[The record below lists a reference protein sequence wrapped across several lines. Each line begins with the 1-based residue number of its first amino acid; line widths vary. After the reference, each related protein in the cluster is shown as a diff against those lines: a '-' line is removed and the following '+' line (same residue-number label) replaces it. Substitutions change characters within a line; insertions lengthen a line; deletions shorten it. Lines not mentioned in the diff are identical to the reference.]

1 MAENDIEL
9 NIGIKLDEAQFDKE
23 YNSLLS
29 KVSTDTQN
37 QLTTIIKD
45 EMAKGPAAT
54 NWGELPF
61 FSMHKSGEDAGH
73 RRTSKAFVASL
84 ARDLTASGYAQDS
97 LGYESALV
105 NAAYRSSLPDP
116 MQRYHMLL
124 SQGYL
129 READITH
136 PDTPLGKTIETDYQL
151 LSQPWSRDF
160 IRQGAEG
167 AYVDF
172 AGMRKYAV
180 ETAGLGKWI
189 DEDGGNTAD
198 NFEFISDE
206 LDNIEEKS
214 KKSEKIF
221 LDWSDTLKGVLGT
234 LTAIGAIEVAAFKA
248 SEKAEKMTVAAGG
261 AVDKRRA
268 FIGMSALDELKTKVA
283 SRSVGLGEDAI
294 SNEIYS
300 MSENIQAFKLF
311 GQGDMLPQSL
321 LGIFDNLLNPGDQN
335 PYDVYTKAADELYK
349 ELQGKSPE
357 EKQRWLMLMNK
368 AGLGSMSSLVG
379 QFLSNP
385 DYAKT
390 YGTPSNVFNLKNNPY
405 YGVYNQAELLTPQV
419 AKLNESLRASYNQ
432 MAIDW
437 EDTFGIRFKT
447 WWDDVMKT
455 KVVPWFEQILGYLGG
470 DKKGHTLEDD
480 IFSGSLKLLRKQVEI
495 TDSVYN
501 TNSADAWVN
510 ASAGI
515 IAELGTSPISLPKGF
530 KDKKG
535 SSLLSYDPKEFWN
548 GISRAATY
556 SSYNKKNIGDD
567 EETLRYRATIF
578 KSWAEAHG
586 YGEDFKNSW
595 VATEEGKKKLQA
607 IQSVGRIYMATGDY
621 DATLHAFDEGSSV
634 NTKSFEQIAE
644 FLAKFAEEIVDDPQ
658 KSIEVKLMLKDMYGN
673 DIPIEMAEK
682 VISKA
687 AGTTFKFSAGNSSSA
702 KDRS

>member
-9 NIGIKLDEAQFDKE
+9 SVGIKLDDAQFTNE
-23 YNSLLS
+23 YQSKLSELS
-29 KVSTDTQN
+29 KATQT
-37 QLTTIIKD
+37 QIQGAMD
-45 EMAKGPAAT
+45 EMSGPASKQ
-54 NWGELPF
+54 WGTLPF
-61 FSMHKSGEDAGH
+61 AGMHDPNSGNVIA
-73 RRTSKAFVASL
+73 TQAFLSSL
-84 ARDLTASGYAQDS
+84 SRDLQGAGYSGTS
-97 LGYESALV
+97 YESALI
-105 NAAYRSSLPDP
+105 NATYRSSMADP
-116 MQRYHMLL
+116 MQRYHRMLAMGL
-124 SQGYL
+124 TQQ
-129 READITH
+129 ADLTH
-136 PDTPLGKTIETDYQL
+136 PDTALGKTIETDYAL
-151 LSQPWSRDF
+151 MSQPWSRDF
-160 IRQGAEG
+160 IKTTNYRGQKRS
-167 AYVDF
+167 YIDF
-172 AGMRKYAV
+172 AGMREYAAN
-180 ETAGLGKWI
+180 EGIGRWI
-189 DEDGGNTAD
+189 DEDMPHTAD
-198 NFEFISDE
+198 NFELISDE

-214 KKSEKIF
+214 KKSERIF

-234 LTAIGAIEVAAFKA
+234 LTAIGAIEVAALKA

-437 EDTFGIRFKT
+437 ENTFGIRFKT

-470 DKKGHTLEDD
+470 GKKRHTLGDD
-480 IFSGSLKLLRKQVEI
+480 IFSGSLQLLKERVKI

-510 ASAGI
+510 ASASV
-515 IAELGTSPISLPKGF
+515 IAELGTAPISLPKGF

-548 GISRAATY
+548 GISRAATD
-556 SSYNKKNIGDD
+556 SSYNKKNMG
-567 EETLRYRATIF
+567 EAEAELKYRATRF
-578 KSWAEAHG
+578 KRWAEAHG

-595 VATEEGKKKLQA
+595 IATKEGERKLQA

-687 AGTTFKFSAGNSSSA
+687 AGTTFKFSAGNNSSA